1 MGQTSDP
8 ETLVIHQKLTPGNN
22 PKKKMLSKNTYFS
35 PVVRTHRKIIVQI
48 FVHEQII
55 NEITICLK

>member
-22 PKKKMLSKNTYFS
+22 PKNFKQQDFLSFWFDGNK
-35 PVVRTHRKIIVQI
+35 
-48 FVHEQII
+48 
-55 NEITICLK
+55 